1 MDIMDEKYIKSL
13 AATKEILH
21 WEIFQFK
28 YHTHPRKIQLNG
40 NT

>member
-1 MDIMDEKYIKSL
+1 MDEKYIKSL

-28 YHTHPRKIQLNG
+28 WNEYHTHPRKIQLNG